1 MNNTIPVTTKIELKY
16 SKSVTPTV
24 IPTGTN
30 LNLYFDGKS
39 TIYAYFNHEGVT
51 RPLRITNLHK
61 YFGSRFKKMPSISYL
76 QKQELDGVCS
86 TVNGKRVEPD
96 GFDEFGAPSWL
107 LVLGLI

>member
-16 SKSVTPTV
+16 SHSVTPTV

-30 LNLYFDGKS
+30 LNLYFDHKS

-61 YFGSRFKKMPSISYL
+61 YFGSRFKKMPSISQL

-96 GFDEFGAPSWL
+96 GIDEFGAPSWL